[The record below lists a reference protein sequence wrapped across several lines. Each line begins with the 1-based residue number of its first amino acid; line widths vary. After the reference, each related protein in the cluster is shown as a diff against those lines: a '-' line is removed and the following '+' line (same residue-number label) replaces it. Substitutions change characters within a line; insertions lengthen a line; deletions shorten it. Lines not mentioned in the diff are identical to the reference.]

1 MSMVLLFPEETLSVF
16 MTSIVNISLLPEGK
30 IVLESTTSENTT
42 SENVSVPCIPFGG
55 VTFILAINVPPS
67 FIPSFPLI
75 LPSRTSN
82 ESFTIVKGLFVLTL

>member
-30 IVLESTTSENTT
+30 IVLESTTSEN
-42 SENVSVPCIPFGG
+42 VSVPCIPFGG
-55 VTFILAINVPPS
+55 VTFILAINVLPS
-67 FIPSFPLI
+67 FIPSCPLI